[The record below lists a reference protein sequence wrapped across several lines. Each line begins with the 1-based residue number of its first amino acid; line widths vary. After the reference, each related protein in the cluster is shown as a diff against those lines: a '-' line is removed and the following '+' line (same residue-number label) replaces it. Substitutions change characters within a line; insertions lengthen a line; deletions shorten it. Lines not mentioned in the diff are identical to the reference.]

1 MTAAGVA
8 CVVEKLGM
16 VVTVPEVEPSVVAA
30 ATRAASSAIP
40 ATTDSQ
46 SLVLEDVLFDE
57 LKDIGKVERM
67 YDISWDMP
75 VHKYLIFW
83 RAYMTGYGVVLNFS
97 SS

>member
-1 MTAAGVA
+1 M
-8 CVVEKLGM
+8 VEKLGM

-57 LKDIGKVERM
+57 LKEMGKVELM
-67 YDISWDMP
+67 YDESLEKLEEEISEKMVTLDF
-75 VHKYLIFW
+75 I
-83 RAYMTGYGVVLNFS
+83 
-97 SS
+97 